1 MTKWNRKTRD
11 LVRAKQTMRDKDSP
25 LITLSHTLS
34 HTLSQLNY
42 LYISTLYYIVT
53 KMTKYLS
60 NKFKYNVD

>member
-1 MTKWNRKTRD
+1 
-11 LVRAKQTMRDKDSP
+11 MRDKDSP